1 MKRKC
6 EEQAASAPAAKK
18 ARITPAE
25 EIAAVLGHE
34 ILTAETELDEYEID
48 SFTPNARLIIV
59 LGKRNTGKTVWMVN
73 SRHF

>member
-6 EEQAASAPAAKK
+6 EEQATAAPAAKK
-18 ARITPAE
+18 VRVTPAE